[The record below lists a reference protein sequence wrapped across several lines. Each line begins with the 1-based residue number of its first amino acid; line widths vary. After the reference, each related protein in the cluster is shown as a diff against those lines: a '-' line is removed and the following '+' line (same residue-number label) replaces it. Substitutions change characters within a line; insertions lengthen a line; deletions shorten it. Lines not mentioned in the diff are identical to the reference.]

1 MNEEQSNIITLQ
13 IQERPLDIYK
23 TKLKSIKLDYPQ
35 PQNDK
40 AKNDLPKLFANYLF
54 VGSRGCGKTTS
65 AVRLLK
71 EYQENKMMTKDG
83 SIHPV
88 RIIWVSP
95 TGSSSSNQ
103 NILKNIKIEPE
114 DFHEEYTEGL
124 LDKIIQDIER
134 VNEEVM
140 RYKLYVETYNLIDK
154 TPENK
159 IPELLKRRPEIVDIL
174 KEYDY
179 KKPDEIDIKY
189 KERPISFLVLDD
201 LVGSDAF
208 NKKATSKLLYYFIKN
223 RHYFLSFM
231 VLVQALK
238 NVNKPLRQN
247 TNYFYLSKCASKKY
261 IINDLFDEVSNVL
274 DEDTFVK
281 LYEYATQDQY
291 GALVIDFTGSEK
303 KFYKSLDKELILIK

>member
-1 MNEEQSNIITLQ
+1 MNIIETETNN
-13 IQERPLDIYK
+13 IKIEERPLDIYK
-23 TKLKSIKLDYPQ
+23 SKLKSIKLDYPQ

-40 AKNDLPKLFANYLF
+40 AKKDLPKLFANYLF
-54 VGSRGCGKTTS
+54 VGSRNCGKTTS

-71 EYQENKMMTKDG
+71 EYQENKMITKDG
-83 SIHPV
+83 TVHPV
-88 RIIWVSP
+88 RIIWISP
-95 TGSSSSNQ
+95 TAQSSSNQ

-114 DFHEEYTEGL
+114 DFHEDYSEDL
-124 LDKIIQDIER
+124 LDKIIQDIEKT
-134 VNEEVM
+134 NEDVIK
-140 RYKLYVETYNLIDK
+140 YKIYKETYYLVDR

-159 IPELLKRRPEIVDIL
+159 IKELLTKKPEIQNIL

-179 KKPDEIDIKY
+179 KHPDEIDIKY
-189 KERPISFLVLDD
+189 KERPITFLVLDD

-238 NVNKPLRQN
+238 NVNKPLRGN

-261 IINDLFDEVSNVL
+261 IISDLFDEVSNVL
-274 DEDTFVK
+274 DEDTFLK

-291 GALVIDFTGSEK
+291 GALVIDFTGNEK
-303 KFYKSLDKELILIK
+303 KFYKSLDKELIFIK